1 MHNLVLLS
9 TFFCGIIPIISMGL
23 PRERLQ
29 QRSVSMFFKG
39 LFKPYWMKKYEA
51 TNEYL
56 SKLDRV
62 IDKIDS
68 QIKLAEVVEKAP
80 YYGAVDRALKKLVD
94 QNLLEDL
101 IRKPLGGTRLKIVS
115 KLTKQG
121 LLEELACNDDNHEVR
136 LKAADTLIDRD
147 LADKVYADLVTS
159 NNHNGNEYFRALAFD
174 KIENKKLKNEI
185 EVTSYYQIIKR
196 HIKIESDDRRDRIAK
211 EAERMKII
219 ENRRK
224 EGRCPHCGVR
234 LTGHPAYSILKDDPS
249 YRFTCGACG
258 RAI

>member
-1 MHNLVLLS
+1 
-9 TFFCGIIPIISMGL
+9 
-23 PRERLQ
+23 
-29 QRSVSMFFKG
+29 MFFKG
-39 LFKPYWMKKYEA
+39 LFKPYWMKKYEV
-51 TNEYL
+51 TNKYL
-56 SKLDRV
+56 FKLNRV

-68 QIKLAEVVEKAP
+68 QSKLAEVVEKAP
-80 YYGAVDRALKKLVD
+80 YYGAVDRALEKLVD

-101 IRKPLGGTRLKIVS
+101 IRKPLGSTRSKIVS
-115 KLTKQG
+115 KLTNQG

-147 LADKVYADLVTS
+147 LADKVYADLAIS
-159 NNHNGNEYFRALAFD
+159 SKHNGNEYFRAAAFD
-174 KIENKKLKNEI
+174 KIESKELKDEI
-185 EVTSYYQIIKR
+185 EETSYYQSIKR

-211 EAERMKII
+211 EAERRKVI

-249 YRFTCGACG
+249 YRFACG
-258 RAI
+258 NCGGAID